1 LPSEKVGAGYPK
13 GCRPTLGAKAV
24 ELTLL
29 EATLLSGCYVTQA
42 AMHEETL
49 AVIPLDAL
57 KQHALDVH

>member
-1 LPSEKVGAGYPK
+1 LPSEKGGAGYPK

-24 ELTLL
+24 ELPLL